1 MIIDTDAAIEP
12 QYINQDIFDIGFFYQ
27 SDLLQFAFMT
37 VLIEVPLFYICG
49 YRKLKDCVYFAAVN
63 IMTNLL
69 LNEFLETVG
78 YDNYW
83 TIVCICEVF
92 VVLLEF
98 ALCSYWLNTDN
109 KKLFKVITFTNF
121 VSFLAGVIYYIVL

>member
-12 QYINQDIFDIGFFYQ
+12 QYINQDVLDIGFFYQ

-49 YRKLKDCVYFAAVN
+49 YRKLKDCVYFTAVN

-69 LNEFLETVG
+69 LNEFLGTIG